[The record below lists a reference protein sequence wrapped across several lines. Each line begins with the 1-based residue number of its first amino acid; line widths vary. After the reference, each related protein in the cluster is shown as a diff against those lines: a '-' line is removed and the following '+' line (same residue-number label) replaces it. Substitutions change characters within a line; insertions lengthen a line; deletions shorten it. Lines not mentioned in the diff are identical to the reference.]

1 MDNKSTKKNLLS
13 KISIKHI
20 HIALIVL
27 GAIFAILPCFHTN
40 IWFDESYSLSI
51 SKHSFGEIWSIGA
64 YDVHPV
70 LYYWMLKIVRL
81 LTNDSIMAI
90 KIFSWVPLVIMGI
103 LGYTHIRK
111 DFGEKTGLFFSFFA
125 MLLPTCLIYSCEA
138 RMYSWAMLFVTIM
151 FIYCY
156 RILKSDKASNKNWII
171 FSIFSLASAYIHY
184 YGLIS
189 AFVINLGMFIYFAV
203 KSKKNKGTDNR
214 LYWQNFIRNIIS
226 AIVQVA
232 LYMPW
237 LGVFLSQA
245 KTVSGG
251 YWIGVPNV
259 PEIIEFQFTGNLG
272 DTIHIPKFISW
283 PFTILFIMYLIYTF
297 KKNWNKEEIKPAK
310 FALFTYGAIVITLCL
325 ITIIERIL
333 YARYFL
339 NMTGIFVFMIA
350 VLFAMDNSKKAKIL
364 CVLTVILSLIA
375 NISLICDNYDPSNAK
390 PDEYILEDMQES
402 DTFLSDNSCNGVV
415 LSSELNVP
423 NDKLYFLNSANWNV
437 DEAYKAYGTVI
448 HDLSEI
454 KDFKGRIWAIE
465 SSDQY
470 GFQKEILEKIPGAK
484 VIKSE
489 HFYRRYQHY
498 QFSISLIEVE

>member
-171 FSIFSLASAYIHY
+171 FSIFS
-184 YGLIS
+184 
-189 AFVINLGMFIYFAV
+189 
-203 KSKKNKGTDNR
+203 
-214 LYWQNFIRNIIS
+214 
-226 AIVQVA
+226 
-232 LYMPW
+232 
-237 LGVFLSQA
+237 
-245 KTVSGG
+245 
-251 YWIGVPNV
+251 
-259 PEIIEFQFTGNLG
+259 
-272 DTIHIPKFISW
+272 
-283 PFTILFIMYLIYTF
+283 YTLL
-297 KKNWNKEEIKPAK
+297 W
-310 FALFTYGAIVITLCL
+310 TY
-325 ITIIERIL
+325 
-333 YARYFL
+333 
-339 NMTGIFVFMIA
+339 
-350 VLFAMDNSKKAKIL
+350 
-364 CVLTVILSLIA
+364 
-375 NISLICDNYDPSNAK
+375 
-390 PDEYILEDMQES
+390 
-402 DTFLSDNSCNGVV
+402 
-415 LSSELNVP
+415 
-423 NDKLYFLNSANWNV
+423 
-437 DEAYKAYGTVI
+437 
-448 HDLSEI
+448 
-454 KDFKGRIWAIE
+454 
-465 SSDQY
+465 
-470 GFQKEILEKIPGAK
+470 
-484 VIKSE
+484 
-489 HFYRRYQHY
+489 
-498 QFSISLIEVE
+498 FSICN